1 MSTRAPTLVELERD
15 PHDVLKRLREQAPV
29 SLVPDLGA
37 WLVTRWDDVAAVEAD
52 PLVFSA
58 AVADSALTRTIGP
71 NMLHSDGP
79 QHQRLRDA
87 VSPVLRPGPLRAWAE
102 NNVSEVAIGLLDQP
116 RPGDAVDLITQYA
129 EPLAVTVL
137 QRLVGLPDVG
147 VATMR
152 RWFHG
157 IGAGAAN
164 FRVDSRLQAIADSA
178 SGEVDD
184 AIAPL
189 LQGEEQAPTGS
200 LLAELLAPQA
210 DGGRL
215 SQAEVLGTVK
225 LMIIGGM
232 QEPRDLVGTAAG
244 VLTTQLHVAE
254 ALRGDDGLVPRLLE
268 ECLRWNSPVGTI
280 TRVTTQP
287 VELSNTMIP
296 AGAHVAA
303 ALMSANRDE
312 RRWQDPDVFRLDRVE
327 GPHVAFALGAHSCI
341 GAGLARLLARIA
353 VEALMAM
360 QPVLVPTGP
369 VEETGFEFRGPVRV
383 PILWQ

>member
-1 MSTRAPTLVELERD
+1 VELEQD
-15 PHDVLKRLREQAPV
+15 PHGILKMLRAHAPV

-71 NMLHSDGP
+71 NMLHSDGV

-87 VSPVLRPGPLRAWAE
+87 VSPVLRPGPLRAWADDT
-102 NNVSEVAIGLLDQP
+102 VSEVATRLLDQL
-116 RPGDAVDLITQYA
+116 RPGDPVDLVTQYA

-164 FRVDSRLQAIADSA
+164 FRVDARVQAVADAASR
-178 SGEVDD
+178 EVDD
-184 AIAPL
+184 AIEPL
-189 LQGEEQAPTGS
+189 LHGEQQPPVGS

-210 DGGRL
+210 DGGHL
-215 SQAEVLGTVK
+215 SGAEVLGTVK

-244 VLTTQLHVAE
+244 VLTTQPAIATAVQA
-254 ALRGDDGLVPRLLE
+254 DNGLVPRLLE

-287 VELSNTMIP
+287 IELCGTLIP
-296 AGAHVAA
+296 SGAHVAA
-303 ALMSANRDE
+303 ALISANRDE
-312 RRWQDPDVFRLDRVE
+312 RRWQNPDLFRLDRVD
-327 GPHVAFALGAHSCI
+327 GPHAAFALGAHTCI
-341 GAGLARLLARIA
+341 GAGLARVLARIA
-353 VEALMAM
+353 VEALLAM
-360 QPVLVPTGP
+360 QSVLVPAGP
-369 VEETGFEFRGPVRV
+369 VQETGFEFRGPVSV
-383 PILWQ
+383 PVLWH